1 MNNSHEIYNNLDKKS
16 VTEFQD
22 IGETEREKTA
32 INAILT
38 RVNAN
43 PLFAKQFNDFA
54 KLERGDDPMFA
65 KADIC
70 ASREGNTLNFSPTY
84 LTPSTFAHE
93 IGHVLGEYESKE
105 KEDYPTPHDYALA
118 KCLEEADAV
127 MNEYR
132 ILKWDLDNNVLKPDL
147 NNAALTTEYLDTKE
161 RFRNDELFLTIEKGL
176 NGKSLDDISPA
187 QRDEIRQKIAEFYV
201 KGSYRYG
208 TEQRDIIPS
217 SYENSVNKLTYYE
230 EALLEAS
237 GTRSSMMMWAKNR
250 GNVQGNIKGWADIV
264 NDTELYQQL
273 KMTIQHSHELI
284 GSAYIQ
290 DGQTLSATLNADKI
304 SESEWQQFH
313 SRVSNK
319 QMGAVL
325 LGGAGKDTLVG
336 SRFDDV
342 LVSGQDNH
350 TDVLKGGLGHD
361 TYIVG
366 LGDVVQDADGK
377 GSIILDTKQ
386 LGGQVK
392 QIGHNSY
399 QGENGCIYE
408 QVGQNLMV
416 YPNEHLKR
424 HNLSPLIIQDFK
436 NGQFGINLPPSREW
450 EKNQNPVNQ
459 HSSILQPEHD
469 SALFQKQ
476 FDALPAKAQKLF
488 KECEQ
493 KLIEYCKA
501 HDYKADNPKD
511 FTNIAMAL
519 TTNMRAE
526 RMSRVESLRID
537 EHENW
542 KVSAFSHEPDLRM
555 ASVLANNVV
564 QTPAHESMDKIQ
576 QVEQHQQQEEMQRWM
591 NRGNGGPRLS

>member
-1 MNNSHEIYNNLDKKS
+1 MNNLHEIYNNLDKKS

-22 IGETEREKTA
+22 IGETESEKTA

-54 KLERGDDPMFA
+54 ELERGDAPMFA
-65 KADIC
+65 KADTG
-70 ASREGNTLNFSPTY
+70 ASRTGNTLNFSPAY

-147 NNAALTTEYLDTKE
+147 NNAELTTEYLDTKA
-161 RFRNDELFLTIEKGL
+161 RFRKDELFLTIEKGL
-176 NGKSLDDISPA
+176 NGKNLDDISLA
-187 QRDEIRQKIAEFYV
+187 QRNEIRQKIAEFYV

-230 EALLEAS
+230 EALLDAS
-237 GTRSSMMMWAKNR
+237 GTRSSMMMLTKNR

-284 GSAYIQ
+284 GSAYIR

-408 QVGQNLMV
+408 QVGQDLMV
-416 YPNEHLKR
+416 YPNEYLKR
-424 HNLSPLIIQDFK
+424 HLIIQDFK
-436 NGQFGINLPPSREW
+436 NGQFGINLPPNREW

-519 TTNMRAE
+519 TANMRAE

-537 EHENW
+537 VDENW
-542 KVSAFSHEPDLRM
+542 KVYAFSHEPDLRM

-564 QTPAHESMDKIQ
+564 QTPAHESMEKIQ
-576 QVEQHQQQEEMQRWM
+576 QVEQHQQEEMQRWM

>member
-1 MNNSHEIYNNLDKKS
+1 MNNLHEIYQNLDKNAVDK
-16 VTEFQD
+16 FQK
-22 IGETEREKTA
+22 IGETESEKAA
-32 INAILT
+32 INTILT

-54 KLERGDDPMFA
+54 KLERGNDKMFVKTNA
-65 KADIC
+65 G
-70 ASREGNTLNFSPTY
+70 ASREGNTLNFSPAY

-105 KEDYPTPHDYALA
+105 KEDYPTPHAYALA

-176 NGKSLDDISPA
+176 NGKNLDDVSLA

-336 SRFDDV
+336 SRLDDV

-408 QVGQNLMV
+408 QVGQDLMV
-416 YPNEHLKR
+416 YPNEYLKR
-424 HNLSPLIIQDFK
+424 HLIIQDFK

-519 TTNMRAE
+519 TANMRAE